1 MTRDGKSSSVVG
13 TRIVRSCSYAAAGAF
28 ALVATI
34 YLVRAFDSRGQLD
47 LGPEHRV
54 RFEAEFT
61 ADQESRLDWQAYQ
74 EIEMLLAMELHR
86 RVDTQHQGEWLLDR
100 HLSTSLTYPDNL
112 EANWNYSYVA
122 SPSAARGV
130 AVMLH
135 GLTDSPYSLLATAN
149 LFVGQGYHAV
159 VPRMPGH
166 GFAVGGLVQADWEDW
181 AAAVRIA
188 VRHAQTLMAPGQP
201 LVFVGYSNGAL
212 LAVHYALRCDDDESS
227 PCPDSLILLSP
238 AIAVTSFARLANLHH
253 GVSWLPYF
261 DKFEWQDI
269 LPEVDPFKFTSFP
282 KNAGW
287 QTYQLSRR
295 TRRLLADPERVA
307 RLPPILTFQSVV
319 DATVSGAATV
329 DFLYNALAENG
340 SELVVYDVNRSST
353 VVQMMRTPV
362 DDPVDLMLERAPL
375 NFSVTVLSN
384 RDSSGTSGTEV
395 GIIRLPAGQNTAVEG
410 ELGLVWP
417 PGVFSLSHIAIPFR
431 PADPLYGD
439 GNDTESGTTESGLV
453 LGAIAPRGERS
464 VLALTPNYFLR
475 LRYNPFYDFQATR
488 IQSWLG
494 VLQAE

>member
-1 MTRDGKSSSVVG
+1 MARDGKSSSVVRA
-13 TRIVRSCSYAAAGAF
+13 RIVRSCLYAAAGVL

-54 RFEAEFT
+54 RFVAEFT
-61 ADQESRLDWQAYQ
+61 ADQESRVDWQDYQ
-74 EIEMLLAMELHR
+74 DIEALLATELQS
-86 RVDTQHQGEWLLDR
+86 RVDIHHRGDWLLDR
-100 HLSTSLTYPDNL
+100 HLSTSLTYPDSL

-122 SPSAARGV
+122 SPSTARGV

-166 GFAVGGLVQADWEDW
+166 GFAIGGLVQAHWEDW
-181 AAAVRIA
+181 VAAARVA
-188 VRHAQTLMAPGQP
+188 VRHAQTLMTPGQP
-201 LVFVGYSNGAL
+201 LVLVGYSNGAL
-212 LAVHYALRCDDDESS
+212 LAVHYALRCDGDESS
-227 PCPDSLILLSP
+227 PCPDSLVLLSP
-238 AIAVTSFARLANLHH
+238 AIAVTPFARLANLHH

-269 LPEVDPFKFTSFP
+269 LPEIDPFKFTSFP
-282 KNAGW
+282 KHAGW
-287 QTYQLSRR
+287 QTYQFSRH
-295 TRRLLADPERVA
+295 TQRLLADPERVA
-307 RLPPILTFQSVV
+307 RLPPILTFQSIV
-319 DATVSGAATV
+319 DDTVSGAATV

-340 SELVVYDVNRSST
+340 SELVIYDVNRNST
-353 VVQMMRTPV
+353 VVQMMSAPV
-362 DDPVDLMLERAPL
+362 DDPVDLALERAPL
-375 NFSVTVLSN
+375 SFSVTVLSN
-384 RDSSGTSGTEV
+384 RDSSGAEV
-395 GIIRLPAGQNTAVEG
+395 EIIRLPAGESTAVED
-410 ELGLVWP
+410 ELGLAWP

-439 GNDTESGTTESGLV
+439 GSDTESGTTESGLV

-475 LRYNPFYDFQATR
+475 LRYNPFYDFQAAR
-488 IQSWLG
+488 IRGWLG
-494 VLQAE
+494 ELDKE

>member
-1 MTRDGKSSSVVG
+1 ML
-13 TRIVRSCSYAAAGAF
+13 SC
-28 ALVATI
+28 
-34 YLVRAFDSRGQLD
+34 
-47 LGPEHRV
+47 
-54 RFEAEFT
+54 
-61 ADQESRLDWQAYQ
+61 
-74 EIEMLLAMELHR
+74 
-86 RVDTQHQGEWLLDR
+86 
-100 HLSTSLTYPDNL
+100 
-112 EANWNYSYVA
+112 
-122 SPSAARGV
+122 
-130 AVMLH
+130 
-135 GLTDSPYSLLATAN
+135 
-149 LFVGQGYHAV
+149 GYHAV

-307 RLPPILTFQSVV
+307 RLPPILTFQSIV

-353 VVQMMRTPV
+353 VLQMMSAPV

-439 GNDTESGTTESGLV
+439 GSDTESGLV
-453 LGAIAPRGERS
+453 LGALAPRGERS

-494 VLQAE
+494 VLEAE

>member
-1 MTRDGKSSSVVG
+1 M
-13 TRIVRSCSYAAAGAF
+13 F

-34 YLVRAFDSRGQLD
+34 YLVRAFDSRGQLE
-47 LGPEHRV
+47 LGPEHHV
-54 RFEAEFT
+54 RFVAEFT

-74 EIEMLLAMELHR
+74 DIEALLAVELYSK
-86 RVDTQHQGEWLLDR
+86 VDTQHQGEWLLDR
-100 HLSTSLTYPDNL
+100 HLSTSRTYPDNL

-122 SPSAARGV
+122 SPSTARGV

-149 LFVGQGYHAV
+149 LFVDQGYHAV

-166 GFAVGGLVQADWEDW
+166 GFAVGGLVHADWEDW

-201 LVFVGYSNGAL
+201 LVLVGYSNGAL
-212 LAVHYALRCDDDESS
+212 LAVHYALRCDDDESY
-227 PCPDSLILLSP
+227 PCPDSLVLLSP
-238 AIAVTSFARLANLHH
+238 AIAITSFARLANLHH
-253 GVSWLPYF
+253 GVSWLPFF

-269 LPEVDPFKFTSFP
+269 LPEIDPFKFTSFP

-295 TRRLLADPERVA
+295 TQRLLADPGRVA
-307 RLPPILTFQSVV
+307 RLPPILSFQSMV
-319 DATVSGAATV
+319 DDTVNGAAAV

-340 SELVVYDVNRSST
+340 SELVIYDVNRSST
-353 VVQMMRTPV
+353 VLQMMGAPV

-375 NFSVTVLSN
+375 SFSVTVLSN
-384 RDSSGTSGTEV
+384 RDSSGSEV
-395 GIIRLPAGQNTAVEG
+395 EIIRLPAGESTAVED
-410 ELGLVWP
+410 ELRLAWP

-439 GNDTESGTTESGLV
+439 GSATESGATEPRLV

-494 VLQAE
+494 VLETE

>member
-1 MTRDGKSSSVVG
+1 M
-13 TRIVRSCSYAAAGAF
+13 F

-34 YLVRAFDSRGQLD
+34 YLVRAFDSRGQLE
-47 LGPEHRV
+47 LGPEHHV
-54 RFEAEFT
+54 RFVAEFT

-74 EIEMLLAMELHR
+74 DIEALLAVELYN

-100 HLSTSLTYPDNL
+100 HLSTSRTYPDNL

-122 SPSAARGV
+122 SPSTARGV

-135 GLTDSPYSLLATAN
+135 GLTDSPYSLLATAD
-149 LFVGQGYHAV
+149 LFVDQGYHAV

-166 GFAVGGLVQADWEDW
+166 GFAVGGLVHADWEDW
-181 AAAVRIA
+181 AAVVRIA
-188 VRHAQTLMAPGQP
+188 VRHAQTLIAPGQP
-201 LVFVGYSNGAL
+201 LVLVGYSNGAL
-212 LAVHYALRCDDDESS
+212 LAVHYALRCDDDESYL
-227 PCPDSLILLSP
+227 CPDSLVLLSP
-238 AIAVTSFARLANLHH
+238 AIAITSFARLANLHH
-253 GVSWLPYF
+253 GVSWLPFF

-269 LPEVDPFKFTSFP
+269 LPEIDPFKFTSFP

-295 TRRLLADPERVA
+295 TQRLLADPGRVA
-307 RLPPILTFQSVV
+307 RLPPILSFQSMV
-319 DATVSGAATV
+319 DDTVNGAAAV

-340 SELVVYDVNRSST
+340 SELVIYDVNRSST
-353 VVQMMRTPV
+353 VLQMMGAPV
-362 DDPVDLMLERAPL
+362 DDPVELMLERAPL
-375 NFSVTVLSN
+375 SFSVTVLSN
-384 RDSSGTSGTEV
+384 RDSSGSEV
-395 GIIRLPAGQNTAVEG
+395 EIIRLPAGESTAVED
-410 ELGLVWP
+410 ELRLAWP

-439 GNDTESGTTESGLV
+439 GSATESGATESRLV

-475 LRYNPFYDFQATR
+475 LRYNPFYDFQATK

-494 VLQAE
+494 ILEKE